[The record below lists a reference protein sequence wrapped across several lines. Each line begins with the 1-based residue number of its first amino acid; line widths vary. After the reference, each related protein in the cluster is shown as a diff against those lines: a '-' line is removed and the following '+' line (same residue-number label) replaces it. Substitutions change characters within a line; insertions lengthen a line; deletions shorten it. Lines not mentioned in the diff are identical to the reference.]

1 MSQQPKGNCPTF
13 SLFSM
18 VMAAAIMTAVPTWAN
33 AHEPTKSDTKAMSTG
48 QMDHSKMDGMTKTGD
63 VDYDFAANMR
73 QHHQMAVDMSQAELK
88 TGKDPQ
94 LLRMAKEIIVTQNKE
109 IAVLDKWI
117 TANQKSV
124 TKANY

>member
-1 MSQQPKGNCPTF
+1 
-13 SLFSM
+13 
-18 VMAAAIMTAVPTWAN
+18 
-33 AHEPTKSDTKAMSTG
+33 MSTG